1 MKVAVYTN
9 NELKDS
15 GGSFA
20 ILIPTGELSF
30 ERTISKDIPVGS
42 QFKVVDLDNP
52 SEKAE
57 LDKLSQ
63 VNTANVTYW
72 PALEGN
78 FDDVSAPIAF
88 TINMSK
94 AIECHLT
101 YVRTMRNVEL
111 PKLDIEYQR
120 ADELGDVAL
129 KATIAAKKEK
139 LRNMPS
145 DTRIVNCSDF
155 DTLKTLT
162 YEYLRDN

>member
-1 MKVAVYTN
+1 MRVAVYTN
-9 NELKDS
+9 NDLKNS
-15 GGSFA
+15 GGTFA

-30 ERTISKDIPVGS
+30 DATIAKDIPAGS
-42 QFKVVDLDNP
+42 QFKVIDLENA

-57 LDKLSQ
+57 FDKISE

-78 FDDVSAPIAF
+78 FDDVSAPISF

-94 AIECHLT
+94 AIECHLN
-101 YVRTMRNVEL
+101 YIRTHRNIEL
-111 PKLDIEYQR
+111 TKLDIEYQR
-120 ADELGDVAL
+120 ADESGDAAL
-129 KATIAAKKEK
+129 KAAVVAKKEK

>member
-9 NELKDS
+9 NDLKNS

-20 ILIPTGELSF
+20 IVIPTGELSF
-30 ERTISKDIPVGS
+30 EATIAKDIPAGS
-42 QFKVVDLDNP
+42 HFKVVDLNNP
-52 SEKAE
+52 LEKAE
-57 LDKLSQ
+57 LDKVSE

-78 FDDVSAPIAF
+78 FDDISAPIAF

-94 AIECHLT
+94 AIECHLN
-101 YVRTMRNVEL
+101 YIRAYRNIEL
-111 PKLDIEYQR
+111 AKLDIDYQR
-120 ADELGDVAL
+120 ADESGDSAL
-129 KATIAAKKEK
+129 KAAVVAKKEK